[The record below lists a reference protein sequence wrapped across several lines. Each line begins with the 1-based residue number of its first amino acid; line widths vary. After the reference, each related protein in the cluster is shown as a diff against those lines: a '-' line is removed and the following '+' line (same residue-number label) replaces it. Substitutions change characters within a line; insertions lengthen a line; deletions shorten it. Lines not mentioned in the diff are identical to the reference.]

1 MSVLRRK
8 RARPQADVEHHI
20 RHELLDILTILR
32 IDDCALELEGFDPE
46 TGAAMLHVTG
56 ACPDCDAS
64 AVTFIQ
70 GIETQLKLR
79 VTELR
84 AILLTVDNSK

>member
-8 RARPQADVEHHI
+8 RSRPQADVEQQI
-20 RHELLDILTILR
+20 RLELQAILSILR
-32 IDDCALELEGFDPE
+32 IEQCALDLQGFDAD
-46 TGAAMLHVTG
+46 TGTATLLVTG

-70 GIETQLKLR
+70 GIEAQLKLR
-79 VTELR
+79 ITELR
-84 AILLTVDNSK
+84 SVLLTPERAP

>member
-1 MSVLRRK
+1 MSVLRK
-8 RARPQADVEHHI
+8 RSRPQADVEDDI
-20 RHELLDILTILR
+20 RAELDLILPILR
-32 IDDCALELEGFDPE
+32 IETCALELQGFDPE
-46 TGAAMLHVTG
+46 SGTATLLVTG

-79 VTELR
+79 VSELR
-84 AILLTVDNSK
+84 SVQLTLEAS

>member
-8 RARPQADVEHHI
+8 RGRPSADVEHHI
-20 RHELLDILTILR
+20 RHELQDILTILR
-32 IDDCALELEGFDPE
+32 IEDCALELQGFDPG
-46 TGAAMLHVTG
+46 TGTATLYVTG

-79 VTELR
+79 VNELR
-84 AILLTVDNSK
+84 AVLLTVDNSK

>member
-8 RARPQADVEHHI
+8 RSRPQADVEHDI
-20 RHELLDILTILR
+20 RHELAEILPILR
-32 IDDCALELEGFDPE
+32 IEKCALELQGFDPDSG
-46 TGAAMLHVTG
+46 TATLLVTG

-70 GIETQLKLR
+70 GIETQLRLR
-79 VTELR
+79 ISELR
-84 AILLTVDNSK
+84 SVQLTVEGS

>member
-1 MSVLRRK
+1 MSVLRRRRRK
-8 RARPQADVEHHI
+8 PADIEHQLQ
-20 RHELLDILTILR
+20 HELKEILGILR
-32 IDDCALELEGFDPE
+32 IEDCALALQGFDAQ
-46 TGAAMLHVTG
+46 TGAATLLVTG

-84 AILLTVDNSK
+84 SVVLTVGNPQ

>member
-1 MSVLRRK
+1 MSVLRRN
-8 RARPQADVEHHI
+8 RSRPQADVEQHI
-20 RHELLDILTILR
+20 RAELTEILPILR
-32 IDDCALELEGFDPE
+32 IEACALELQGFDPQSG
-46 TGAAMLHVTG
+46 TATLLVTG

-79 VTELR
+79 IAELR
-84 AILLTVDNSK
+84 SVLLTVEST

>member
-8 RARPQADVEHHI
+8 RSRPQADVEDHI
-20 RHELLDILTILR
+20 RHELAEILAILR
-32 IDDCALELEGFDPE
+32 IEKCAIELQGFDPDS
-46 TGAAMLHVTG
+46 GAAALLVTG

-70 GIETQLKLR
+70 GIETQLRLR
-79 VTELR
+79 VSELR
-84 AILLTVDNSK
+84 TVLLTVENT

>member
-8 RARPQADVEHHI
+8 RARPQADVEHQI
-20 RHELLDILTILR
+20 RHELEDILPILR
-32 IDDCALELEGFDPE
+32 IEECALELQTFDPA
-46 TGAAMLHVTG
+46 TGAATLLVTG
-56 ACPDCDAS
+56 ACPDCEAS

-79 VTELR
+79 IAELR
-84 AILLTVDNSK
+84 SVVLTVGNAR

>member
-1 MSVLRRK
+1 MSVLRRR

-20 RHELLDILTILR
+20 RHELDDILPLLR
-32 IDDCALELEGFDPE
+32 IEKCAIELQAFD
-46 TGAAMLHVTG
+46 TASGTATLLVTG

-64 AVTFIQ
+64 AATFIQ

-84 AILLTVDNSK
+84 SVLLITEGS

>member
-1 MSVLRRK
+1 MSVLRRN
-8 RARPQADVEHHI
+8 RARPQADVEIHI
-20 RHELLDILTILR
+20 RAELAEILPILR
-32 IDDCALELEGFDPE
+32 IEECALELQGFDPE
-46 TGAAMLHVTG
+46 SGTATLLVMG

-79 VTELR
+79 VAELR
-84 AILLTVDNSK
+84 SVLLTVEST

>member
-8 RARPQADVEHHI
+8 RTRPQADIEYDI
-20 RHELLDILTILR
+20 RQQLQDILTILR
-32 IDDCALELEGFDPE
+32 IEECALELEGFDSG
-46 TGAAMLHVTG
+46 TGTATLHVTG

-79 VTELR
+79 VNELR
-84 AILLTVDNSK
+84 TVLLTVDKAR

>member
-1 MSVLRRK
+1 MSDLRRK
-8 RARPQADVEHHI
+8 SRPPADVEHQI
-20 RHELLDILTILR
+20 RHELEDILPILR
-32 IDDCALELEGFDPE
+32 IEECALELQGFDAA
-46 TGAAMLHVTG
+46 TGTATLLVTG
-56 ACPDCDAS
+56 ACPDCEAS

-84 AILLTVDNSK
+84 SVVLTVA

>member
-1 MSVLRRK
+1 MSVLRRRQ
-8 RARPQADVEHHI
+8 RAQEDVEHQI
-20 RHELLDILTILR
+20 QHELRDILAILR
-32 IDDCALELEGFDPE
+32 IDECALELQAFDAQSG
-46 TGAAMLHVTG
+46 TATVLVTG

-84 AILLTVDNSK
+84 AVLLTVGDTK

>member
-1 MSVLRRK
+1 MSVLRK
-8 RARPQADVEHHI
+8 RSRPQGDVEQDI
-20 RHELLDILTILR
+20 RAELAEILPILR
-32 IDDCALELEGFDPE
+32 IEECALELQGFDPE
-46 TGAAMLHVTG
+46 SGTATLLVTG

-79 VTELR
+79 VAELR
-84 AILLTVDNSK
+84 SVLLTVEST

>member
-1 MSVLRRK
+1 MSVLRRN
-8 RARPQADVEHHI
+8 RPRPPADVEQHI
-20 RHELLDILTILR
+20 RAQLAEILPILR
-32 IDDCALELEGFDPE
+32 IEACALELQGFDPASG
-46 TGAAMLHVTG
+46 TATLLVTG

-79 VTELR
+79 VAELR
-84 AILLTVDNSK
+84 SVLLTVENT

>member
-1 MSVLRRK
+1 MSGIRRK
-8 RARPQADVEHHI
+8 RARPQADIEYDI
-20 RHELLDILTILR
+20 WEQLQDILTILR
-32 IDDCALELEGFDPE
+32 IEECALELEGFDSG
-46 TGAAMLHVTG
+46 TGTATLHVTG

-79 VTELR
+79 IAELR
-84 AILLTVDNSK
+84 AVLLTVDKAR

>member
-1 MSVLRRK
+1 MSVLRRT
-8 RARPQADVEHHI
+8 RSRPQSDVEVHI
-20 RHELLDILTILR
+20 RAELAEILPILR
-32 IDDCALELEGFDPE
+32 IEKCALELQGFDPQSG
-46 TGAAMLHVTG
+46 TATLLVTG

-79 VTELR
+79 VAELR
-84 AILLTVDNSK
+84 SVLLTVENT